1 MSPIIAEE
9 ILPRTQFN
17 LHECNTQTDR
27 QTVSFICNPHLHVQD
42 ISGLSTVKMC
52 VISAV
57 HKVSV
62 CELSVR
68 QVSGRHCED

>member
-27 QTVSFICNPHLHVQD
+27 Q
-42 ISGLSTVKMC
+42 
-52 VISAV
+52 
-57 HKVSV
+57 
-62 CELSVR
+62 
-68 QVSGRHCED
+68 